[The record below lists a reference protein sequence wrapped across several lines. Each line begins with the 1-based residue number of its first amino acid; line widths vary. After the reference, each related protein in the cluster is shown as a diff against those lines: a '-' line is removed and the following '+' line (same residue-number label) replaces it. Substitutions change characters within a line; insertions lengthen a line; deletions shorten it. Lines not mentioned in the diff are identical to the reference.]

1 MEAAMPEARRAAA
14 TPPAYAE
21 LRRRAEAM
29 VPVLRERAAKTEA
42 LRRLP
47 DETLADLHQSGLFR
61 MLQPARVGGSELA
74 YSAMIE
80 IAAIIGSGCGSTA
93 WVLNNLASHHW
104 MLGYWPK
111 AAQDEIWGPSPDTL
125 IGSAFI
131 FPGGRARKVEGGFRL
146 SGRWPFSSG
155 VDPSAWNMIAA
166 VVPDEQTGASE
177 YRVFLLPASDYTVI
191 DTWYVSGLAGTG
203 SKDVVANDVFV
214 PEYRTLSVEAGKGG
228 KHPGSAV
235 NPGPLFR
242 LPWFALFGFV
252 IASVSL
258 GIAKGAIEQYVA
270 ATRTKLGTYSGRSLA
285 DFSTMQVHVA
295 EAGALIDA
303 AEALMLRDCE
313 EAAGFA
319 EADQIPPMEDKVRWR
334 RDGAYAARMCTQ
346 AVDIIFTAA
355 GGGAIY
361 ENNPLQRAF
370 RDIHAANGHFGVN
383 WDANGINYGRV
394 ALGLPPDTANL

>member
-1 MEAAMPEARRAAA
+1 MPQA
-14 TPPAYAE
+14 TSASPAPPSFEE
-21 LRRRAEAM
+21 LRQRAEAL

-47 DETLADLHQSGLFR
+47 DETIADLHRSGLFR
-61 MLQPARVGGSELA
+61 MLQPARVGGSELPYTA
-74 YSAMIE
+74 LVE
-80 IAAIIGSGCGSTA
+80 LAAIIGRGCGSTA

-131 FPGGRARKVEGGFRL
+131 FPGGRARKVQGGFRL

-155 VDPSAWNMIAA
+155 VDPSAWNMIAG
-166 VVPDEQTGASE
+166 VVPDEQTGAGE
-177 YRVFLLPASDYTVI
+177 YRVFLVPASDYSVV

-203 SKDVVANDVFV
+203 SKDVVVTAALV
-214 PEYRTLSVEAGKGG
+214 PEHRTLPTEAGKGG
-228 KHPGSAV
+228 THPGSAI
-235 NPGPLFR
+235 NPGVLFR

-258 GIAKGAIEQYVA
+258 GIAKGAIEQFVA
-270 ATRTKLGTYSGRSLA
+270 ATRSKLGTYTGRSLA

-295 EAGALIDA
+295 EAAALADA
-303 AEALMLRDCE
+303 AEAVMLRDCA
-313 EAAGFA
+313 EAMRFA
-319 EADQIPPMEDKVRWR
+319 EAGKMPPMEDKVRWR
-334 RDGAYAARMCTQ
+334 RDGAYAARLCSK
-346 AVDIIFTAA
+346 AVDIIFAAA

-361 ENNPLQRAF
+361 ESNPLQRAF

-383 WDANGINYGRV
+383 WDANAINYGRV
-394 ALGLPPDTANL
+394 ALGLPPDSANL

>member
-1 MEAAMPEARRAAA
+1 
-14 TPPAYAE
+14 
-21 LRRRAEAM
+21 
-29 VPVLRERAAKTEA
+29 
-42 LRRLP
+42 
-47 DETLADLHQSGLFR
+47 
-61 MLQPARVGGSELA
+61 
-74 YSAMIE
+74 
-80 IAAIIGSGCGSTA
+80 
-93 WVLNNLASHHW
+93 

-111 AAQDEIWGPSPDTL
+111 AAQDEIWGASPETL

-131 FPGGRARKVEGGFRL
+131 FPGGRARKVEGGYRL

-155 VDPSAWNMIAA
+155 VDASAWNMIGA

-177 YRVFLLPASDYTVI
+177 YRVFLVPAGDYAVI

-203 SKDVVANDVFV
+203 SKDVAIKDVLV
-214 PEYRTLSVEAGKGG
+214 PEHRTLGTDAGKGG
-228 KHPGSAV
+228 PHPGSAV

-252 IASVSL
+252 ISSVSL
-258 GIAKGAIEQYVA
+258 GIARGAIEQYVA
-270 ATRTKLGTYSGRSLA
+270 STRTKLGTYTGRSLA

-303 AEALMLRDCE
+303 AEALMLRDCA
-313 EAAGFA
+313 EAARYA
-319 EADQIPPMEDKVRWR
+319 EKSEVPPMEDKVRWR

-346 AVDIIFTAA
+346 AVDIIFAAA

-361 ENNPLQRAF
+361 ESNPLQRAF

-394 ALGLPPDTANL
+394 ALGLPPDSANL

>member
-1 MEAAMPEARRAAA
+1 MPKAIRANSA
-14 TPPAYAE
+14 PPSFTE
-21 LRRRAEAM
+21 LRQRAEAL

-47 DETLADLHQSGLFR
+47 EETIADLHRSGLFR
-61 MLQPARVGGSELA
+61 MLQPARVGGSELPYA
-74 YSAMIE
+74 AMIE
-80 IAAIIGSGCGSTA
+80 LGAIIARGCGSTA

-131 FPGGRARKVEGGFRL
+131 FPGGRARKVKGGYRL

-155 VDPSAWNMIAA
+155 IDPSAWTMIAA
-166 VVPDEQTGASE
+166 VVPDEQTGAGE
-177 YRVFLLPASDYTVI
+177 YRVFLVPASDYSVV

-203 SKDVVANDVFV
+203 SKDVVVTDVLV
-214 PEYRTLSVEAGKGG
+214 PEHRTLSTEAGKGG
-228 KHPGSAV
+228 EHPGRAA
-235 NPGPLFR
+235 NPGTLFR

-252 IASVSL
+252 VASVSL
-258 GIAKGAIEQYVA
+258 GIAKGAIEQFVA
-270 ATRTKLGTYSGRSLA
+270 ATRGKLGTYTGRSLA

-295 EAGALIDA
+295 EAGALTDA
-303 AEALMLRDCE
+303 AEAVMLRDCE
-313 EAAGFA
+313 EATAFA
-319 EADQIPPMEDKVRWR
+319 EAGQMPPMEDKVRWR
-334 RDGAYAARMCTQ
+334 RDGAYAARLCGK

-361 ENNPLQRAF
+361 ESNPLQRAF
-370 RDIHAANGHFGVN
+370 RDIHAANGHFAVN

-394 ALGLPPDTANL
+394 ALGLPPDSANL

>member
-1 MEAAMPEARRAAA
+1 MPQAKRAPSA
-14 TPPAYAE
+14 PPSFDE
-21 LRRRAEAM
+21 LRRRAEAL

-42 LRRLP
+42 LRRIP
-47 DETLADLHQSGLFR
+47 DETVADLHETGLFR
-61 MLQPARVGGSELA
+61 MLQPARVGGSELP
-74 YSAMIE
+74 YGAMIE
-80 IAAIIGSGCGSTA
+80 LAAIIGSGCGSTA

-125 IGSAFI
+125 VGSAFI

-155 VDPSAWNMIAA
+155 VDASAWNMIAA

-177 YRVFLLPASDYTVI
+177 YRVFLVPASDYSIV

-203 SKDVVANDVFV
+203 SKDVVVSEALV
-214 PEYRTLSVEAGKGG
+214 PEHRTLTTEAGKGG
-228 KHPGSAV
+228 PHPGSAV

-258 GIAKGAIEQYVA
+258 GIARGAIEQYVA
-270 ATRTKLGTYSGRSLA
+270 ATRTKLGTYTGRSLA

-303 AEALMLRDCE
+303 AAALMLRDCD
-313 EAAGFA
+313 EAARYA
-319 EADQIPPMEDKVRWR
+319 EASRVPPMEDKVRWR

-346 AVDIIFTAA
+346 AVDIIFAAA

-361 ENNPLQRAF
+361 ESNPLQRAF

-394 ALGLPPDTANL
+394 ALGLPPDSANL

>member
-1 MEAAMPEARRAAA
+1 MAQANRASPA
-14 TPPAYAE
+14 PPSFEE
-21 LRRRAEAM
+21 LRQRAEAL

-47 DETLADLHQSGLFR
+47 DETIADLHRTGLFR
-61 MLQPARVGGSELA
+61 SLQPARVGGSELPYTA
-74 YSAMIE
+74 LIE
-80 IAAIIGSGCGSTA
+80 LAAIIGSGCGSTA

-111 AAQDEIWGPSPDTL
+111 SAQDEIWGPSPDTL

-131 FPGGRARKVEGGFRL
+131 FPGGRARKVKGGYRL

-177 YRVFLLPASDYTVI
+177 YRVFLVPASDYSVV

-203 SKDVVANDVFV
+203 SKDVVATDVLV
-214 PEYRTLSVEAGKGG
+214 PEHRSLSVEAGKGG
-228 KHPGSAV
+228 EHPGSAV
-235 NPGPLFR
+235 NPGVLFR

-258 GIAKGAIEQYVA
+258 GIAKGALEQYVA
-270 ATRTKLGTYSGRSLA
+270 ATRSKLGTYTGRSLA
-285 DFSTMQVHVA
+285 DFSTLQVHVA
-295 EAGALIDA
+295 ESGALIDA
-303 AEALMLRDCE
+303 AEAVMLRDCQ
-313 EAAGFA
+313 EAMRFA
-319 EADQIPPMEDKVRWR
+319 EAGMVPPMEDKVRWR
-334 RDGAYAARMCTQ
+334 RDGAYAARMCSK
-346 AVDIIFTAA
+346 AVDIIFAAA

-394 ALGLPPDTANL
+394 ALGLPPDSPNL

>member
-1 MEAAMPEARRAAA
+1 MPEARRAAA
-14 TPPAYAE
+14 APPSYAE

-47 DETLADLHQSGLFR
+47 DETIADLHKSGLFR
-61 MLQPARVGGSELA
+61 MLQPARVGGSELS
-74 YSAMIE
+74 YTAMIE

-111 AAQDEIWGPSPDTL
+111 AAQDEIWDPSPDTL

-131 FPGGRARKVEGGFRL
+131 FPGGRARKVEGGYRL

-203 SKDVVANDVFV
+203 SKDVTANDVFV
-214 PEYRTLSVEAGKGG
+214 PEYRTLGVDAGKGG

-235 NPGPLFR
+235 NPGLLFR

-313 EAAGFA
+313 EAARFA
-319 EADQIPPMEDKVRWR
+319 AADQIPPMEDKVRWR

-394 ALGLPPDTANL
+394 ALGLPPDSANL

>member
-1 MEAAMPEARRAAA
+1 MAQLKRARSA
-14 TPPAYAE
+14 PPSLEE
-21 LRRRAEAM
+21 LRRRAEAL
-29 VPVLRERAAKTEA
+29 VPVLRERAQKTEA
-42 LRRLP
+42 LRRIP
-47 DETLADLHQSGLFR
+47 DETIADLHQTGLFR
-61 MLQPARVGGSELA
+61 MLQPARVGGSELP

-80 IAAIIGSGCGSTA
+80 LAAIIGRGCGSTA

-111 AAQDEIWGPSPDTL
+111 EAQDEIWGTSPETL

-131 FPGGRARKVEGGFRL
+131 FPGGRARKVEGGYRL
-146 SGRWPFSSG
+146 TGRWPFSSG
-155 VDPSAWNMIAA
+155 VDASGWNMIAA

-177 YRVFLLPASDYTVI
+177 YRVFLLPASDYTTV

-203 SKDVVANDVFV
+203 SKDVVVADALV
-214 PEYRTLSVEAGKGG
+214 PEHRTLTTEAGKGG
-228 KHPGSAV
+228 PHPGSAV

-252 IASVSL
+252 LSSVSL

-270 ATRTKLGTYSGRSLA
+270 ATRTKLGTYTGRSLA

-303 AEALMLRDCE
+303 AEALIVRDCD
-313 EAAGFA
+313 EAMRYA
-319 EADQIPPMEDKVRWR
+319 EASTVPPMEDKVRWR
-334 RDGAYAARMCTQ
+334 RNGAYAARMCTQ

-361 ENNPLQRAF
+361 ESNPLQRAF

-394 ALGLPPDTANL
+394 ALGLPPDSANL

>member
-1 MEAAMPEARRAAA
+1 MPEARRAAS
-14 TPPAYAE
+14 PPPDLDA
-21 LRRRAEAM
+21 LCRRAEAL

-47 DETLADLHQSGLFR
+47 DETIADLHRSGLFR
-61 MLQPARVGGSELA
+61 MLQPARVGGSELPYA
-74 YSAMIE
+74 AMIE
-80 IAAIIGSGCGSTA
+80 LAAIIGRGCGSTA

-111 AAQDEIWGPSPDTL
+111 PAQDEIWGPSPETL

-131 FPGGRARKVEGGFRL
+131 FPGGRARKVEGGYRL

-155 VDPSAWNMIAA
+155 VDASAWNMIAA
-166 VVPDEQTGASE
+166 VVPDEQTGASD
-177 YRVFLLPASDYTVI
+177 YRVFLVPASDYTII

-203 SKDVVANDVFV
+203 SKDVVVNDAFV
-214 PEYRTLSVEAGKGG
+214 PDYRTLSVEAGKGG
-228 KHPGSAV
+228 PHPGSAV
-235 NPGPLFR
+235 NPAPLFR

-270 ATRTKLGTYSGRSLA
+270 ATRTKLGTYTGRSLA

-303 AEALMLRDCE
+303 AEALMLRDCD
-313 EAAGFA
+313 EAASFA
-319 EADQIPPMEDKVRWR
+319 EEGAIPPMEDKVRWR
-334 RDGAYAARMCTQ
+334 RDGAYAARMCTS

-370 RDIHAANGHFGVN
+370 RDIHAANAHFGVN

-394 ALGLPPDTANL
+394 ALGLPPDSANL

>member
-1 MEAAMPEARRAAA
+1 MAQVKRAAKA
-14 TPPAYAE
+14 APSYDE
-21 LRRRAEAM
+21 LRRRAEAL

-47 DETLADLHQSGLFR
+47 DETIADLHQSGLFR
-61 MLQPARVGGSELA
+61 MLQPGRVGGSELP

-80 IAAIIGSGCGSTA
+80 LAAIIGSGCGSTA

-111 AAQDEIWGPSPDTL
+111 AAQDEIWGQSPDML

-131 FPGGRARKVEGGFRL
+131 FPGGRARKVDGGYRL

-155 VDPSAWNMIAA
+155 VDASGWNMIAA
-166 VVPDEQTGASE
+166 VVPDEQTGSSE
-177 YRVFLLPASDYTVI
+177 YRVFLVPASDYSVV

-203 SKDVVANDVFV
+203 SKDVVVNDVLV
-214 PEYRTLSVEAGKGG
+214 PEHRTLTTEAGKGG
-228 KHPGSAV
+228 PHPGSAV

-258 GIAKGAIEQYVA
+258 GIARGAIEQYVA
-270 ATRTKLGTYSGRSLA
+270 AARTKLGTYTGRSLA

-303 AEALMLRDCE
+303 AQALMLRDCE
-313 EAAGFA
+313 EAARYA
-319 EADQIPPMEDKVRWR
+319 AASQVPPMEDKVRWR
-334 RDGAYAARMCTQ
+334 RDGAYAARMCTK

-361 ENNPLQRAF
+361 ESNPLQRAF

-394 ALGLPPDTANL
+394 ALGLPPDSSNL